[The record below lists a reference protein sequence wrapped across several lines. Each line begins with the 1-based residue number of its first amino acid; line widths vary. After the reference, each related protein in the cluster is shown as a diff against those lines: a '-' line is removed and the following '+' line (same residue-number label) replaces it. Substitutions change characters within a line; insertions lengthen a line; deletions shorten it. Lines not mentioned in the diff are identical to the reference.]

1 MHGVDALTTDS
12 ITPELEPNVQEECLS
27 DTAREDEELRLG
39 SNVTTLHQ
47 DGRTFHIIGTAHI
60 SAQSVIEVRE
70 TIERVRPDS
79 VCVELCETR
88 FQSMNDPERW
98 KKLDIF
104 QVIKQGK
111 TLYFLA
117 NLALSAYQRALG
129 DKFGV
134 KPGEEQR
141 EGIKAAEDVGA
152 ELVLAD
158 RDIQA
163 TLKRTWANLG
173 FWGKIRLLGS
183 MFQPAEEAEE
193 LTAERLEAMKERDT
207 VSEMMREFAEAL
219 PQIKEPLI
227 DERDRYLIAS
237 VVSAPGDQVVAVVGA
252 GHVEGMIAHLP
263 QALKI
268 DRDALTQIPPR
279 PLWVRSLKWVI
290 PTLILVA
297 FYVGAQSDRPESS
310 LQEMLKMWILPN
322 AIMGALICLI
332 ARPKL
337 ISLFVAAIASP
348 ITSLN
353 PMLGAGMVVG
363 LVEAWLRKPTVEDS
377 ETLIEDAST
386 LSGLYRNPFSRVLLV
401 AVCATIGSALG
412 AYIGVILV
420 ASVWP

>member
-1 MHGVDALTTDS
+1 MTTDT
-12 ITPELEPNVQEECLS
+12 INLETE
-27 DTAREDEELRLG
+27 TASALDLG
-39 SNVTTLHQ
+39 PNVTTLNL
-47 DGRTFHIIGTAHI
+47 GARIFHIIGTAHI

-70 TIERVRPDS
+70 TIEKVKPDS

-88 FQSMNDPERW
+88 FQSMSDPDRW

-104 QVIKQGK
+104 QVIRQGK

-141 EGIKAAEDVGA
+141 EGIKVAEEVGA

-173 FWGKIRLLGS
+173 FWGKTRLLGS

-227 DERDRYLIAS
+227 DERDHYLIAS
-237 VVSAPGDQVVAVVGA
+237 VVNAPGDTVVAVVGA
-252 GHVEGMIAHLP
+252 GHVEGMVAN
-263 QALKI
+263 LKRAEEI
-268 DRDALTQIPPR
+268 DREALSVIPPR
-279 PLWVRSLKWVI
+279 PMWVRSLKWII
-290 PTLILVA
+290 PSLILVA
-297 FYVGAQSDRPESS
+297 FYFGYQSDRPERS
-310 LQEMLKMWILPN
+310 LEEMLKMWILPN

-332 ARPKL
+332 ALPKP
-337 ISLFVAAIASP
+337 ISVLVAAVASP

-363 LVEAWLRKPTVEDS
+363 LVEAWLRKPTVADS

-386 LSGLYRNPFSRVLLV
+386 IKGLYRNPFSRVLLV
-401 AVCATIGSALG
+401 ALCATIGSALG
-412 AYIGVILV
+412 AYIGVALV
-420 ASVWP
+420 LSVWQ